1 MEEIL
6 IRQTTDADL
15 EGVAKLW
22 HPRRRDP
29 AIFRWLLADPEGRL
43 RSFVA
48 VAGEKIVGH
57 IGYIIS
63 DYRFNGASYKGV
75 FTIEWLV
82 DEASGK
88 QAALPLYSKVL
99 QLGDFTFVI
108 GGTEVVWKIYP
119 LLKFKTPLQ
128 VSRFLKVTRPLP
140 YLKALNHDPLRKILK
155 TGYYSRGLL
164 LHKPL
169 PGNDDLALVP
179 YQGDAPALL
188 ESNLTVANEARK
200 EHIEWLMK
208 VPGMDAYPFTLCQGG
223 KAIGTALCYVQE
235 IEGVVCGRIVHVSYL
250 GKEVR
255 FWRQLLH
262 QLEQFLTQK
271 GCCIITTLACDA
283 HFVQA
288 LKENGHVVL
297 RKSPFWLRD
306 PKRRFE
312 GASWHLT
319 YLEGDL
325 AYRDMYMYDFAP
337 PKKLRGDR
345 VMA

>member
-6 IRQTTDADL
+6 IRQTTAADL

-29 AIFRWLLADPEGRL
+29 DIFRWLLADSHGRL

-48 VAGEKIVGH
+48 VSGEKIVGH

-99 QLGDFTFVI
+99 KMGDFTFVI

-140 YLKALNHDPLRKILK
+140 YLKALNHDPLRKIVK
-155 TGYYSRGLL
+155 TAFYSRGLL
-164 LHKPL
+164 LRKPL
-169 PGNDDLALVP
+169 PANGELALVP
-179 YQGDAPALL
+179 YDGNAPILPGSDLA
-188 ESNLTVANEARK
+188 VANETQK

-208 VPGMDAYPFTLCQGG
+208 VPGVDAYPFTLRKDG
-223 KAIGTALCYVQE
+223 KPAGTALCYVQE

-250 GKEVR
+250 GKEVG
-255 FWRQLLH
+255 FWRQVLR

-271 GCCIITTLACDA
+271 GCCIITTLASDP

-288 LKENGHVVL
+288 LKQNGHFVF
-297 RKSPFWLRD
+297 RESPFWLRD
-306 PKRRFE
+306 PKGRFE

-325 AYRDMYMYDFAP
+325 AYRDMYMYDFVP
-337 PKKLRGDR
+337 PKKINSVL
-345 VMA
+345 VL